1 MQDLIQAFSNE
12 EIMTCDIRVVVVDAR
27 GNDEMGE
34 DAKGVYRDILANFWQ
49 EFYISCTLGERERV
63 PSLRHDFQCNEWT
76 AVGRIIAKG
85 YLDLG
90 YFPIMLSP
98 TFIISVLL
106 GEKEV
111 SEETLLHSFN
121 RYLAPDDEDVVRE
134 ALKVSEGKD
143 GSDYDELIELL
154 DRYGCRKRPTQA
166 NVKDLILELAHK
178 ELIQKPQYVADC
190 WGALLLKYLK
200 GSDLSTAKKVH
211 DRCKAL
217 EPTTRKVLGM
227 IQANPCS
234 NSERSALDFLK
245 RFIRGMDLAQLKS
258 FLMFVTGADV
268 LCVTAIHVE
277 FTQLD
282 GLARRPIAHT
292 CGGVLELPSTYQRY
306 TELRAEFSNVLAK
319 EKWQN
324 DIC

>member
-1 MQDLIQAFSNE
+1 MDGDSSSGDDTIDYVSTLSSSQDEA
-12 EIMTCDIRVVVVDAR
+12 
-27 GNDEMGE
+27 
-34 DAKGVYRDILANFWQ
+34 
-49 EFYISCTLGERERV
+49 ER
-63 PSLRHDFQCNEWT
+63 RH
-76 AVGRIIAKG
+76 
-85 YLDLG
+85 
-90 YFPIMLSP
+90 
-98 TFIISVLL
+98 
-106 GEKEV
+106 
-111 SEETLLHSFN
+111 
-121 RYLAPDDEDVVRE
+121 
-134 ALKVSEGKD
+134 
-143 GSDYDELIELL
+143 DELIELL

-217 EPTTRKVLGM
+217 ESTTRKVLGM
-227 IQANPCS
+227 TQANPCS
-234 NSERSALDFLK
+234 NRERSALDFLK

-258 FLMFVTGADV
+258 SLVFVTGADV

-282 GLARRPIAHT
+282 GLTRRPIAHT
-292 CGGVLELPSTYQRY
+292 CGGVLELPSTYQSY